1 VPHAS
6 SAVSR
11 LCLAAGLLLLAG
23 LSAGAAADKPAA
35 NDPYTVSLP
44 NGVTLQLFAVSA
56 SPSLDRPWWKPDGSA
71 IDAPPYDHLG
81 YRPYADQGKQCYELA
96 VRVTGLPE
104 EEELH
109 RSVGDK
115 EQYYVNG
122 GGKPF
127 AGDAQVEAVRAFTV
141 YAEPAVAA
149 ATLSFRVAA
158 NQWKTLRTFKEAGV
172 YGEGPDRVQV
182 IKPERP
188 GGASR
193 PEDLNNPRFNV
204 HMLNTDASL
213 RLVAVDADGKAYP
226 NKGSEWWGRDEHG
239 VYAAFPDLPHER
251 VKEYRLEACPYH
263 PVVFADV
270 KLKPADADAAAAR
283 AAKWRVD
290 RLRAQEAKA
299 GPDVALRVAGAMRAL
314 RSSRKAFD
322 DADAW
327 GRALRDVGEIGPP
340 AVPALAAELNRS
352 ARPYVRSNMA
362 IALRLVG
369 DPRGVPG
376 LATSLASTSFAP
388 NDYGG
393 LRFKDEKLKGYLARA
408 VEMDRNGASF
418 GRPVNEI
425 TNSLVALSGGHSE
438 GDQHRMKNDLVLYQD
453 ASLKW
458 SQWWEQNRAAA
469 LRGLPEQRGAFDAGG
484 APVDLLASLDGLEQ
498 KLKQAPALANET
510 VAGEWTR
517 LHVAA
522 LYGRLG
528 EASLLLARGA
538 RTDAAAY
545 GWTPLHLAAA
555 SGAPDVVNRLLE
567 KGADVKATTP
577 DGCTPLHAAV
587 GMGLSPAYTRI
598 VYQPE
603 VEVVR
608 LLLAKGA
615 DANAKDASGQTPMH
629 GAAAFNDRGLTE
641 VLLKSK
647 ADPRVADAQ
656 GRTPLHRAAEC
667 GASDVAD
674 ALIAAGADVNAADK
688 DGYGPIQVAG
698 YSIHYKDFNPPMVPF
713 LLARGAKVSTAAL
726 ITLGTFEQIE
736 ARLKEDPTSA
746 SRPAPKTESDEAVT
760 PLHLAL
766 SRKDMKIVR
775 LLLDAG
781 ADPNAMNTGQTP
793 LTWAAQQG
801 NVELTRQL
809 IAAKAKVDEAGKG
822 QPTPLSWAALNKHA
836 EVVRL
841 LVEAGADVNSDGG
854 GYLVWTPLNCA
865 LQVERGR
872 GRGPDQTEEQAYQVA
887 EYLLSKGANPNRQV
901 ENDGYTPIFGRGE
914 KLGAL
919 LLKYGAKLDV
929 RTKTGETPLHYAC
942 YFDDKQSAIRFLLA
956 HKADVN
962 ARDEQ
967 RRTPLH
973 ACFRLNAS
981 PTIVELILKA
991 GADPNEKDKDG
1002 RTPVHYAAEKGNAG
1016 VPVQVLAEILDSAA
1030 GTKADPNARDNDG
1043 ATPLHLAAKLKHKE
1057 AIELLLSH
1065 GADPKAKDKSGKTP
1079 ADWAE
1084 DEETKTLLGVK

>member
-1 VPHAS
+1 MR
-6 SAVSR
+6 VS
-11 LCLAAGLLLLAG
+11 GL
-23 LSAGAAADKPAA
+23 
-35 NDPYTVSLP
+35 
-44 NGVTLQLFAVSA
+44 
-56 SPSLDRPWWKPDGSA
+56 PDG
-71 IDAPPYDHLG
+71 
-81 YRPYADQGKQCYELA
+81 
-96 VRVTGLPE
+96 
-104 EEELH
+104 EELH

-115 EQYYVNG
+115 EQFYVNG

-149 ATLSFRVAA
+149 ATLSFRIAA
-158 NQWKTLRTFKEAGV
+158 NQWKTLRTFMEAGV

-213 RLVAVDADGKAYP
+213 RLVAVDADGKVHS

-263 PVVFADV
+263 AEVFPDV
-270 KLKPADADAAAAR
+270 KLRPADADAAAAR
-283 AAKWRVD
+283 AARWRVD

-299 GPDVALRVAGAMRAL
+299 GPDVALRVAAAMRAL
-314 RSSRKAFD
+314 RATRKVFD

-340 AVPALAAELNRS
+340 AVPALAAELNRT

-376 LATSLASTSFAP
+376 LATSIASTSFAP

-408 VEMDRNGASF
+408 VEMDHNGANF

-438 GDQHRMKNDLVLYQD
+438 GDQHRMKNDLALYQD

-458 SQWWEQNRAAA
+458 SQWWEQNRAAV

-484 APVDLLASLDGLEQ
+484 APVDLVASLDGLEQ
-498 KLKQAPALANET
+498 KLTQTPALANEK

-538 RTDAAAY
+538 GTDAAAY

-555 SGAPDVVNRLLE
+555 SGALDVVNQLLE

-615 DANAKDASGQTPMH
+615 DANAKDASGQTALH
-629 GAAAFNDRGLTE
+629 GAAAFNDRVLTE

-647 ADPRVADAQ
+647 ADPSVADAQ
-656 GRTPLHRAAEC
+656 GRTALHRAAEC

-674 ALIAAGADVNAADK
+674 ALIVAGADVNATDK

-698 YSIHYKDFNPPMVPF
+698 YSIHSKDFNPPMVPF

-726 ITLGTFEQIE
+726 VTLGSLEQLR
-736 ARLKEDPTSA
+736 ARLQEDPASA
-746 SRPAPKTESDEAVT
+746 RAEAPKTETDETVT
-760 PLHLAL
+760 PLHLAMRRPDAL
-766 SRKDMKIVR
+766 QVVK
-775 LLLDAG
+775 LLLEAG
-781 ADPNAMNTGQTP
+781 ANPNVMRYGQTP

-801 NVELTRQL
+801 RPDIARLL
-809 IAAKAKVDEAGKG
+809 LAAKAQVDLCSNG
-822 QPTPLSWAALNKHA
+822 QGTPLYWAAGAKNLEMMK
-836 EVVRL
+836 L
-841 LVEAGADVNSDGG
+841 LVEAGATVDPPYDPNVG
-854 GYLVWTPLNCA
+854 TPLIHA
-865 LQVERGR
+865 LQLDRNF
-872 GRGPDQTEEQAYQVA
+872 GRGPAQTEEQAVPIV
-887 EYLLSKGANPNRQV
+887 EYLIGKGADVNRRDEQY
-901 ENDGYTPIFGRGE
+901 GFTPIFGKGE
-914 KLGAL
+914 VLGGL
-919 LLKYGAKLDV
+919 LLKHGAKLDV
-929 RTKTGETPLHYAC
+929 RKNDGETPLHYAC
-942 YFDDKQSAIRFLLA
+942 CFNEKEYESAVRFLLA
-956 HKADVN
+956 NKADVN
-962 ARDEQ
+962 ARDDQ

-981 PTIVELILKA
+981 PTIVGMVLKA
-991 GADPNEKDKDG
+991 GADPNAKDQDG

-1016 VPVQVLAEILDSAA
+1016 VPIRVLTEILDSAA

-1065 GADPKAKDKSGKTP
+1065 GADPKAKDKSGKTS

-1084 DEETKTLLGVK
+1084 DEETKKLLATK